1 MAMHPPGA
9 GASREEWAS
18 RGLASVGAALL
29 AIVLVVAGCSTQ
41 GGDDDAP
48 GTTPAAPTTAP
59 RDEGQPFAQPQ
70 ELRSANGVLRVTLT
84 AEEREVTIA
93 GVRVRGRVFNGSF
106 VAPTLRV
113 RPGDRLEVTLVNKLA
128 QTNLH
133 THGFHVTPQ
142 ADSDNDFPMVQPGAT
157 ASYVYEL
164 SERFSPGTY
173 WYHPHMHGEVES
185 QIFGG
190 M

>member
-1 MAMHPPGA
+1 MRRHVMAFIA
-9 GASREEWAS
+9 TA
-18 RGLASVGAALL
+18 
-29 AIVLVVAGCSTQ
+29 LVVAGCSTQ
-41 GGDDDAP
+41 GGDDDGA
-48 GTTPAAPTTAP
+48 GTTSAAPTTAP
-59 RDEGQPFAQPQ
+59 RDEGQPFAQPE

-128 QTNLH
+128 QMTNLH

-142 ADSDNDFPMVQPGAT
+142 ADSDNVFRMVQPGSDRLLRLRA
-157 ASYVYEL
+157 VPEL
-164 SERFSPGTY
+164 LAGHLLVSPA
-173 WYHPHMHGEVES
+173 HAR
-185 QIFGG
+185 GG
-190 M
+190 GVADLRRHVRGDHR